1 MPKKHEIRSRA
12 LLWRVRQI
20 HDELMA
26 KRYPNCADLMRI
38 TEVGRRTILRDIEFM
53 RNQMELPVDYYH
65 PEFGYHYSKPVE
77 KFPIPAVT
85 EADVFAVFVAHS
97 AVNQYRGTP
106 FEPLLRNAFKKLVE
120 QLDDEAD
127 LSLGDLQQELSFR
140 PFAPDEVSLDTFDKL
155 RRGIRN
161 QKVVQFTYKALNNPG
176 AETRRV
182 HPHHLACV
190 DNRWYAI
197 SYDEA
202 RKAFRNF
209 VLTRM
214 TDLVVLER
222 SFKRQRGFSF
232 EKYIEG
238 SFGIFQGGEPR
249 RVVAEFQGWAA
260 ELVKERRWHPT
271 QSLETLEGGGVRLTM
286 TLTNLVEVERWLLSW
301 GDHVTVQEPQSLRD
315 RLAGIGRDMA
325 QRHQGAKAHQSSPQ
339 SPPVGP
345 AARRDRGTPTGPHG
359 AKPT

>member
-26 KRYPNCADLMRI
+26 NRYPNCTDLMRI
-38 TEVGRRTILRDIEFM
+38 TEVGRRTVLRDIDFM
-53 RNQMELPVDYYH
+53 RDRMELPVDYYH
-65 PEFGYHYSKPVE
+65 PEYGYRYSKPVE
-77 KFPIPAVT
+77 RFPIPAVT

-120 QLDDEAD
+120 QLDDETD
-127 LSLGDLQQELSFR
+127 LSLGELQQELSFR

-161 QKVVQFTYKALNNPG
+161 QKVVQFAYKALNNPE
-176 AETRRV
+176 AEIRRV

-202 RKAFRNF
+202 RRGFRNF

-222 SFKRQRGFSF
+222 GFKRRKGFSF

-238 SFGIFQGGEPR
+238 SFGIFQGGEPT
-249 RVVAEFQGWAA
+249 RVVAEFTGWAA
-260 ELVKERRWHPT
+260 ELVRERRWHPT
-271 QSLETLEGGGVRLTM
+271 QTLEVLDGGVVRLSM

-301 GDHVTVQEPQSLRD
+301 GDHVTVQEPPSLRD
-315 RLAGIGRDMA
+315 RLAGIGRNMA
-325 QRHQGAKAHQSSPQ
+325 ERHRRAGARRGAARRSTGGPAAPTDPGASSPRQGAKP
-339 SPPVGP
+339 
-345 AARRDRGTPTGPHG
+345 R
-359 AKPT
+359 